1 MSVRRGVPVKT
12 FYRVVLS
19 ALGLMF
25 ASRSASAAIIDELSE
40 LERVQLATGASIVK
54 TRDIPG
60 SSWPAVSVYQL
71 VNTTPEVA
79 MADFTDYNLQSTYLK
94 ECCGLIT
101 STVLDSAV
109 GGDRRVQRVLYEIE
123 VPVVSNERYELREE
137 MSREGR
143 SYRVVWGKVSEG
155 GRSESIFGR
164 AMFEPHNG
172 KTLFYYYNFTKIT
185 TMGAGI
191 FSGESV
197 KRTQRTVV
205 AMARHMEQQAT
216 SGGGRLRENLARV
229 RAALGQ

>member
-1 MSVRRGVPVKT
+1 VKT
-12 FYRVVLS
+12 FYRVALS

-25 ASRSASAAIIDELSE
+25 AQSSASAAVIDDLSE
-40 LERVQLATGASIVK
+40 VDRLQLASGKSIVR
-54 TRDIPG
+54 TRELPG

-79 MADFTDYNLQSTYLK
+79 MADFTDYNLQATYLK
-94 ECCGLIT
+94 ECCGLLT
-101 STVLDSAV
+101 STVVDSAV

-123 VPVVSNERYELREE
+123 VPVVANERYELREE
-137 MSREGR
+137 MSREGG
-143 SYRVVWGKVSEG
+143 SYRVVWGKVSAG

-164 AMFEPHNG
+164 AMFEPYDG

-185 TMGAGI
+185 ATGAGL
-191 FSGESV
+191 FADESV
-197 KRTQRTVV
+197 TRTQRTVT

-216 SGGGRLRENLARV
+216 SGGARLRENLVRV